1 MRRWVDRR
9 LRWEARLAKLEA
21 RARSEGEHLAAH
33 TAISVRSLTKEYN
46 GHSALA
52 GVSFDVAAGEV
63 FALLGPNGAG
73 KTTTVEILE
82 GFRAPSAGTARVLG
96 FDPANQPLGL
106 RKRIGVVLQE
116 CGFPARV
123 RVGELLDGWRAYYD
137 RPVALDDLLE
147 LVELS
152 DQRST
157 IIRQLSSGQRRR
169 LDLAMALAGDPE
181 LVFLDEPTTGFDPE
195 ARRRCW
201 MAIENLRRLGKT
213 IVLTTHYLD
222 EAARLADR
230 VAILA
235 RGAITAMGTPRE
247 LSRQA
252 RMPTRISFQLPDAVR
267 EGVVRLP
274 IPEASRDGDAVV
286 VTSEDPA
293 VTLRSLFSW
302 TTHHGLPDLQELS
315 VTPPSLEDAY
325 LALVAAEA

>member
-1 MRRWVDRR
+1 MRRWVERR
-9 LRWEARLAKLEA
+9 LSWEARLADLEA
-21 RARSEGEHLAAH
+21 RAWSADARAGSDP
-33 TAISVRSLTKEYN
+33 AISVRSLAKEYD

-82 GFRAPSAGTARVLG
+82 GFRTPSAGTARVLG
-96 FDPANQPLGL
+96 FDPAGQPLGL
-106 RKRIGVVLQE
+106 RKRIGIVLEE
-116 CGFPARV
+116 CGFPDRV
-123 RVGELLDGWRAYYD
+123 RVDELLDAWRAYYD
-137 RPVALDDLLE
+137 HPLPLEDLLE
-147 LVELS
+147 VVELS

-169 LDLAMALAGDPE
+169 LDLALALAGDPK

-201 MAIENLRRLGKT
+201 TAIENLRRLGKT

-222 EAARLADR
+222 EAARLSDR

-235 RGAITAMGTPRE
+235 RGVITAMGTPRQ

-252 RMPTRISFQLPDAVR
+252 RIPARISFQLPDAVR
-267 EGVVRLP
+267 SGAFSLP
-274 IPEASRDGDAVV
+274 IPEASREGDAVV
-286 VTSEDPA
+286 VTSEDPV
-293 VTLRSLFSW
+293 VTLRSLFRW

-315 VTPPSLEDAY
+315 VAPPSLEEAY
-325 LALVAAEA
+325 LALVAEGA

>member
-1 MRRWVDRR
+1 MRRWVERR
-9 LRWEARLAKLEA
+9 LRWEARLGELEA
-21 RARSEGEHLAAH
+21 QAGSAGEQVTVN
-33 TAISVRSLTKEYN
+33 TAISVRSLAKEYN
-46 GHSALA
+46 GHRALA
-52 GVSFDVAAGEV
+52 GVSFEVAAGEV

-96 FDPANQPLGL
+96 FDPAGQPLGL

-116 CGFPARV
+116 CGFPARI
-123 RVGELLDGWRAYYD
+123 RVDELLDGWRAYYD
-137 RPVALDDLLE
+137 RPLPLDDLLE
-147 LVELS
+147 VVELS

-169 LDLAMALAGDPE
+169 LDLAMALAGDPQ

-201 MAIENLRRLGKT
+201 TAVENLRRLGKT

-235 RGAITAMGTPRE
+235 RGVITAMGTPLE

-252 RMPTRISFQLPDAVR
+252 RIPARISFQLPDAVR

-274 IPEASRDGDAVV
+274 IPEASREGDAVV
-286 VTSEDPA
+286 VMSEDPA

-302 TTHHGLPDLQELS
+302 TTHHGLADLKELS
-315 VTPPSLEDAY
+315 VTPPSLEEAY
-325 LALVAAEA
+325 LALVAAEG